1 MYRSF
6 LLHIPYHWLF
16 CFSIT
21 LAAIPALAQELTGPQ
36 TTVVNGFSKKIKG
49 DDFVYHSSI
58 PPATQSLL
66 IRATDGSYAMEW
78 ETAVIP
84 QKINTETV
92 TFVWL
97 AGIGSS
103 PGKASFDLFVEGV
116 PKFTIWADGSDTW
129 DLSTPDGY
137 RLSFRKDMID
147 QHGDRFGF
155 MYLSM
160 PKGMLTPGAPLRLKM
175 QGGRFNKTTWYMTFA
190 FPLEDGLKI
199 KALPALSQDGEKQ
212 SQLAVAGILHFGP
225 PTQARVFW
233 NNRKVLEA
241 PVRFGYNYLKMQLP
255 AVEEKTMASY
265 RLEIG
270 SRRWEG
276 QLEVEPVRK
285 WRVNFVQHSHTDIG
299 YTRSQTE
306 ILAEHLRFI
315 DYALDYCDLTDHY
328 PDPAKFRWTCEASW
342 AVDEYLRSRPKAQ
355 IERLRK
361 RVAEGRI
368 EITGMYF
375 NFDELPDEQI
385 LAASLGP
392 LRRIRE
398 AGMEVKTAMQNDVN
412 GIGWSLND
420 YYQPL
425 GVKYLNMGTHG
436 HRALICFDKPTLFWW
451 ESPSGNRMLAF
462 RAEHYMTGNT
472 VFKIHTGDFDAFEEK
487 FLSYLVELD
496 AKGYPYDLISIQHS
510 GYLVDNSPPSTVA
523 SDIIRQWNEKYSW
536 PRLRTS
542 TATAFFEE
550 MEERQ
555 AGDFPV
561 IRGAWPDW
569 WTDGFGAS
577 AREVAIT
584 RQAQSDLIANAS
596 GLCMAAMQGAVLPHK
611 IEDRIEAA
619 NSALLFYTEHTLGY
633 HNSVR
638 EPFHK
643 YTLEQRRL
651 KESYAWEAG
660 RRAKMLGEET
670 LGLLQ
675 SFIQREKEP
684 SLVVYNT
691 LNWSRS
697 GLVKVYVDHQILPR
711 YTEFVWLDQQGNEA
725 PAQAVEHH
733 SDGTYWMVWV
743 NEVPAFGYK
752 KYLLQLKPGKQ
763 QHTPSGT
770 PVLHMENQWY
780 QIQVDTLRG
789 AVSSIFDKDY
799 YMELLD
805 REATH
810 MAGEFIYEL
819 PDNRSQMEAF
829 RLDQFTRE
837 GLEKVWYDGFEEGPV
852 WNSIRFRG
860 NTRAASSDGSYVLEI
875 RMFHHTKRI
884 DFAYEI
890 EKKLVTDP
898 EGIYIAFPFY
908 MDEGTL
914 AFDVQGGEVRAGID
928 QIPGSANDWNT
939 VQNYARLYNSHH
951 QILLSSPENPLMQ
964 FGGINTG
971 RFKAG
976 ATPAS
981 TAIYGWPMNN
991 YWVTNFNADQHG
1003 GHQWVYTLSSGET
1016 NRKSSVEFGWGRR
1029 TPFLGRIL
1037 PGGGNGDEI
1046 KARSLVSGWP
1056 EGLLLVSAMPAEEG
1070 RAAIFHVRE
1079 VAGEN
1084 IPEVVLYRSA
1094 DEKPLIWESVDVTGN
1109 ALPAATK
1116 GLKPFESRFIKI
1128 WW

>member
-1 MYRSF
+1 MCRSF
-6 LLHIPYHWLF
+6 CFHFALKWLF
-16 CFSIT
+16 CLLGFST
-21 LAAIPALAQELTGPQ
+21 SVFSYSQELTGPH
-36 TTVVNGFSKKIKG
+36 TTVVNGYAKKIKG

-66 IRATDGSYAMEW
+66 IRATDGQYAMEW
-78 ETAVIP
+78 ETAAVP
-84 QKINTETV
+84 LKVNTETA

-103 PGKASFDLFVEGV
+103 PGKASFDLYVNGAE
-116 PKFTIWADGSDTW
+116 KFTIWADGSDTW
-129 DLSTPDGY
+129 DLESPDGY

-155 MYLSM
+155 MYLSI
-160 PKGMLTPGAPLRLKM
+160 PKSKLSPGSPLRLKM
-175 QGGRFNKTTWYMTFA
+175 QGGRFNKTTWYMTFT

-199 KALPALSQDGEKQ
+199 KALPAIANNSEKI
-212 SQLAVAGILHFGP
+212 SRLAVAGILHFGP
-225 PTQARVFW
+225 PTQAKVFW
-233 NNRKVLEA
+233 NNRKILETQ
-241 PVRFGYNYLKMQLP
+241 VNFGYNYLKLQIP
-255 AVEEKTMASY
+255 EVGQKTISDY

-270 SRRWEG
+270 NRRWEG
-276 QLEVEPVRK
+276 QLELQPVRK

-315 DYALDYCDLTDHY
+315 DYALDYCDLTDNY
-328 PDPAKFRWTCEASW
+328 PEASRFRWTCEASW
-342 AVDEYLRSRPKAQ
+342 AVDEYLRSRPKSQ
-355 IERLRK
+355 IERLKK

-385 LAASLGP
+385 LAASLAP
-392 LRRIRE
+392 LKRIRA
-398 AGMEVKTAMQNDVN
+398 AGMEVQTAMQNDVN
-412 GIGWSLND
+412 GIGWALND
-420 YYQPL
+420 YFQPM

-472 VFKIHTGDFDAFEEK
+472 VFKIHTGDFDTFEEK

-510 GYLVDNSPPSTVA
+510 GYLVDNAPPSTVA
-523 SDIIRQWNEKYSW
+523 GDIIREWNEKYSW
-536 PRLRTS
+536 PKLR
-542 TATAFFEE
+542 TATATEFFRE
-550 MEERQ
+550 MESRHGTEFQ
-555 AGDFPV
+555 V

-584 RQAQSDLIANAS
+584 RQAQSDLLANAA
-596 GLCMAAMQGAVLPHK
+596 GLCMAAIQGIPLPSK

-619 NSALLFYTEHTLGY
+619 NSALLFYTEHTVGY

-643 YTLEQRRL
+643 YTMEQRRL

-670 LGLLQ
+670 MGLLQ
-675 SFIQREKEP
+675 SFVQREKDP
-684 SLVVYNT
+684 SLLVYNT
-691 LNWSRS
+691 LNWNRS
-697 GLVKVYVDHQILPR
+697 GLVKIYIDHQILPR
-711 YTEFVWLDQQGNEA
+711 YTDFAFVDNMGKEA

-743 NEVPAFGYK
+743 NDVPAFGFK
-752 KYLLQLKPGKQ
+752 KYRLQIKSEKLKNTYRKD
-763 QHTPSGT
+763 T
-770 PVLHMENQWY
+770 VLKMENPWY

-789 AVSSIFDKDY
+789 AVASIFDKDY
-799 YMELLD
+799 YLELLD
-805 REATH
+805 REAPH

-819 PDNRSQMEAF
+819 PADRAQMESF
-829 RLDQFTRE
+829 RLDNFIRE

-852 WNSIRFRG
+852 WNTIRFRG
-860 NTRAASSDGSYVLEI
+860 NTRAASKEGSYVLEI
-875 RMFHHTKRI
+875 RLFHTTKRI

-898 EGIYIAFPFY
+898 EGIYIAFPF
-908 MDEGTL
+908 DLEEGTL
-914 AFDVQGGEVRAGID
+914 AFDVQGGEVRAGVD
-928 QIPGSANDWNT
+928 QIPGSSNDWNT
-939 VQNYARLYNSHH
+939 VQNYARLYNSDY
-951 QILLSSPENPLMQ
+951 QILLSAPENPLMQ

-976 ATPAS
+976 ATPDKKY
-981 TAIYGWPMNN
+981 IYGWPMNN

-1003 GHQWVYTLSSGET
+1003 GHQWVYTLSSET
-1016 NRKSSVEFGWGRR
+1016 ADRGASVKFGWSRR

-1037 PGGGNGDEI
+1037 PGGGTGDNVDALSFI
-1046 KARSLVSGWP
+1046 QGWP
-1056 EGLLLVSAMPAEEG
+1056 QGMLLVSAMPMEEG
-1070 RAAIFHVRE
+1070 QSAVLHVRE
-1079 VAGEN
+1079 IEGLTIPDISLFRGLDGKPITWEAVDVAGQPIEN
-1084 IPEVVLYRSA
+1084 PER
-1094 DEKPLIWESVDVTGN
+1094 
-1109 ALPAATK
+1109 
-1116 GLKPFESRFIKI
+1116 GLKPFESRFIKVK
-1128 WW
+1128 W